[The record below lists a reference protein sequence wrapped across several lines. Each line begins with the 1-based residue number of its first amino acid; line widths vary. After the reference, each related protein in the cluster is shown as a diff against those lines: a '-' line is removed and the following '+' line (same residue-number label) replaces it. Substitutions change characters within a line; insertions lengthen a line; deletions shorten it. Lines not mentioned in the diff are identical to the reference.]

1 MKSLD
6 KFHFR
11 PSTEGLSKEQLL
23 VNPFPD
29 FLSEEEFC
37 AARKEGK
44 NLLKLTAQEI
54 KSEYHELVE
63 RNPYEALPHYDSHL
77 GFEKDMIMG
86 SITEDFQDSILTEDP
101 ILATEHRKKA
111 GIAGKVFKN
120 IGVAQ
125 SDYGEKLNPDDK
137 YVVYALDS
145 SGKILPVK
153 FAAKKNDFLRR
164 KLGITSTQDLIAV
177 DTLVFLKDFKLK
189 PLSDP
194 EKKGLTIKPT
204 HSWLQ
209 KPTSQK
215 SMIKMITKI
224 SGKNISIVTGVAV
237 NFKVLRRATSHT
249 ESVMVETMISIR
261 ELTKSEIDSF
271 VEKYFTIGKNIAGGV
286 DYTSYGA
293 EITNGG
299 IIVSYDEVIVPI
311 KEIKKLWA
319 KVQTIKRSAQL
330 QTIST

>member
-1 MKSLD
+1 
-6 KFHFR
+6 
-11 PSTEGLSKEQLL
+11 
-23 VNPFPD
+23 
-29 FLSEEEFC
+29 
-37 AARKEGK
+37 
-44 NLLKLTAQEI
+44 
-54 KSEYHELVE
+54 
-63 RNPYEALPHYDSHL
+63 
-77 GFEKDMIMG
+77 
-86 SITEDFQDSILTEDP
+86 
-101 ILATEHRKKA
+101 
-111 GIAGKVFKN
+111 
-120 IGVAQ
+120 
-125 SDYGEKLNPDDK
+125 
-137 YVVYALDS
+137 
-145 SGKILPVK
+145 
-153 FAAKKNDFLRR
+153 
-164 KLGITSTQDLIAV
+164 
-177 DTLVFLKDFKLK
+177 
-189 PLSDP
+189 
-194 EKKGLTIKPT
+194 
-204 HSWLQ
+204 
-209 KPTSQK
+209 
-215 SMIKMITKI
+215 MITKI